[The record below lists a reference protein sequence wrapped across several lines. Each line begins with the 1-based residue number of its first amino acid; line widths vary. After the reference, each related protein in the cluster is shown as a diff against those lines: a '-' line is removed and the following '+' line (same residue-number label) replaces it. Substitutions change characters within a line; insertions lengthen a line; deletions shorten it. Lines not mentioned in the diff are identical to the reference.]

1 MFDCKGGKNGGA
13 ERLAYVNLGQHKEQR
28 SLQPTGNAWLTTRQR
43 LCALQLLVN
52 ARVVQG
58 GLRVRWVHVHALER
72 GLNEGI
78 HCVADVDCF
87 RQHNAA
93 VPATGRHVSDDGC
106 TAAHAR
112 EWAAYLPPLL

>member
-1 MFDCKGGKNGGA
+1 MFEYKGGKNGGA

-28 SLQPTGNAWLTTRQR
+28 SLQPTGNAWLTRQR
-43 LCALQLLVN
+43 LCALQLLVD

-87 RQHNAA
+87 RQHHAA
-93 VPATGRHVSDDGC
+93 VPAARRHVSC
-106 TAAHAR
+106 AAAHAR